1 MLTRYPFIANF
12 LTCFFKYLEKF
23 SRYFERGAFVIQFLF
38 FLAVCVCVCLCVQ
51 VITCFVSDVC
61 LTKKKSDSFMS
72 WMLSLKY
79 FLEQR
84 ENTNWLLLNASIS
97 KSVRPVVWCGRVW
110 CGGMC
115 WSGRVWW
122 DVVECGGRWREVVG
136 GGGVW

>member
-61 LTKKKSDSFMS
+61 LTKKK
-72 WMLSLKY
+72 
-79 FLEQR
+79 
-84 ENTNWLLLNASIS
+84 
-97 KSVRPVVWCGRVW
+97 VRLVHVL
-110 CGGMC
+110 
-115 WSGRVWW
+115 
-122 DVVECGGRWREVVG
+122 DVVVEVLLG
-136 GGGVW
+136 TA